1 MIFTNES
8 CFDLLPKIKND
19 SIDLVLID
27 PPYEISRPTN
37 FQSGECTGRDVDR
50 FRISM
55 DFGEWDKNFSGLD
68 SVVEE
73 AYRILRPGGTFIC
86 FYDLWKIETLKKI
99 MENKHFKQIR
109 LIEWLKTNPVPIN
122 SKINYLTNGREIA
135 ILGVK
140 KSKPTFNSEYDNG
153 VYSFPICRDE
163 GRFHP
168 TQKPLALIQALI
180 EKHSNQGDIVVDCF
194 AGSATTGVASIASGR
209 KFIGCELDSDYFNK
223 AKNRLDNFIKKT

>member
-8 CFDLLPKIKND
+8 CFDFLPKIKND
-19 SIDLVLID
+19 SVDLVLID

-55 DFGEWDKNFSGLD
+55 DFGEWDKNFLGLD

-86 FYDLWKIETLKKI
+86 FYDLWKIETLKEI

-109 LIEWLKTNPVPIN
+109 FIEWIKTNPVPIN
-122 SKINYLTNGREIA
+122 SKINYLTNSREIA
-135 ILGVK
+135 LLGVK

-168 TQKPLALIQALI
+168 TQKPLALIQSLI

-209 KFIGCELDSDYFNK
+209 KFIGCELDSNYFDK